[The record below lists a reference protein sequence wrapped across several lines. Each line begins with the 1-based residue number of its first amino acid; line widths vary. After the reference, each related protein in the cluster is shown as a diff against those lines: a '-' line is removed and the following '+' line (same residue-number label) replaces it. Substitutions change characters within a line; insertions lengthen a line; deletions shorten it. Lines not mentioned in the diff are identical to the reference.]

1 MTELETV
8 MARLGTTVT
17 ETRKELVEIHRKSQE
32 EWAITQKRM
41 AESTEEME
49 RVLTEKISVMSDK
62 ISKLS
67 DNVNKWV
74 GRFGNRI
81 GEIVEMILIPGI
93 KPEINKYGHNFERM
107 LSREYFSR
115 EGNRRYAEVDLLL
128 EGSNE
133 ALAVEVKTRLK
144 KDDVEYHVK
153 RLRLLRENESETSLK
168 DKTLYGAVA
177 GLKIDDDARDTAL
190 NLGMYV
196 VEMVEETEHVTVIK
210 PSVELGKW

>member
-1 MTELETV
+1 

-49 RVLTEKISVMSDK
+49 RVLTEKISVMSDN
-62 ISKLS
+62 ISKLT

-93 KPEINKYGHNFERM
+93 KPEINKYGHNFKDFSARKYFA
-107 LSREYFSR
+107 REN
-115 EGNRRYAEVDLLL
+115 GKVYAEVDLFL
-128 EGSNE
+128 EDGDE
-133 ALAVEVKTRLK
+133 ALAVEVKTHLR
-144 KDDVEYHVK
+144 KDDVEYQLR
-153 RLRLLRENESETSLK
+153 RLKLLRDNETDSSLRG
-168 DKTLYGAVA
+168 KTLYSAVA
-177 GLKIDDDARDTAL
+177 GLEIDDDARETAL
-190 NLGMYV
+190 SLGMYV